1 MSNLGFS
8 LHFLLKLQSMISV
21 FPPTQKRAGQ
31 IESSFF
37 DGFITA
43 ALNRLDA
50 HLWYFSKKMAFL
62 AFFFKAVDCQQ
73 KRSMQKGN
81 AVIQIEIQSCFSKIR
96 QNGENRAKKMHENKT
111 PTWTKVVSDIRKNGN
126 STSFAIGKRFQLQI
140 FKESSE

>member
-50 HLWYFSKKMAFL
+50 HLGYFSKKMAFL
-62 AFFFKAVDCQQ
+62 AFF
-73 KRSMQKGN
+73 
-81 AVIQIEIQSCFSKIR
+81 SK
-96 QNGENRAKKMHENKT
+96 QLTVNKK
-111 PTWTKVVSDIRKNGN
+111 DQCRKEM
-126 STSFAIGKRFQLQI
+126 L
-140 FKESSE
+140 